1 MPEVVISD
9 TSCLIL
15 LSKLEML
22 SLLEKMYRKIYITEI
37 VASEYGEPLPEFIVT
52 QKLRDDFHFRVL
64 EQEMDAGEASS
75 LALGLEIPNS
85 LIILDDR
92 KARKIA
98 KKLNLPHTGVIG
110 ILVQAK
116 RLGKIEKVKPYL
128 ELLKAS
134 GMWISSDLYFE
145 ILNISGEN

>member
-1 MPEVVISD
+1 MPEV
-9 TSCLIL
+9 
-15 LSKLEML
+15 
-22 SLLEKMYRKIYITEI
+22 
-37 VASEYGEPLPEFIVT
+37 VASEYGEPLPEFIET
-52 QKLRDDFHFRVL
+52 RKLKDDFHFKVL

-75 LALGLEIPNS
+75 IALGLEIPNS

-92 KARKIA
+92 KARKVA

-128 ELLKAS
+128 ELLKSS
-134 GMWISSDLYFE
+134 GMWVSSDLYFE